1 VLRPEVAVDQPLK
14 DAAPHGKARDLGLM
28 AKARPLFHRHRVV
41 PMIATAQSFTISTKG
56 MEYRLFGRTG
66 MRVSVLGLGC
76 GGFGGVGSAP
86 ELFGK
91 GEDKATAFAL
101 MDRAWEE
108 GINYFDTA
116 DSYGGGLSET
126 IVGAWMKERKLRDQL
141 ILSTKVGYAVPGGP
155 NDQGLSRRHLMQAI
169 DRSLRRLQTDHIDL
183 YVTMEPDPK
192 TPVEA
197 TLQAMNDLMHAGKV
211 RHIGASNVTAP
222 QLRESLAASDRLEVH
237 RYQSVQNGYSLL
249 ERAIENDILPLAAQE
264 RMAVTP
270 FSPLSGGLL
279 TGKYRYGQPPPPGS
293 RVELR
298 PQPYQHLMTA
308 RTFQAIDALRAA
320 AAERGVDTGALAM
333 AWVLSHPAVTSAL
346 IGPRRIEHFE
356 PWLAA
361 VAIHLSVDE
370 REALV
375 SRMNAVAA

>member
-1 VLRPEVAVDQPLK
+1 
-14 DAAPHGKARDLGLM
+14 
-28 AKARPLFHRHRVV
+28 
-41 PMIATAQSFTISTKG
+41 

-91 GEDKATAFAL
+91 GEDKAAGVAL
-101 MDRAWEE
+101 MDRAWVE
-108 GINYFDTA
+108 GSNCFDTA

-141 ILSTKVGYAVPGGP
+141 ILSTKVGYRVPGGP

-211 RHIGASNVTAP
+211 RHIGASNIAAP

-249 ERAIENDILPLAAQE
+249 ERAIEDDILPLAAQE

-270 FSPLSGGLL
+270 FSPTSGGLL
-279 TGKYRYGQPPPPGS
+279 TGKYRYGQRPPAGS
-293 RVELR
+293 RVDLR
-298 PQPYQHLMTA
+298 PQPYQHLMNK
-308 RTFQAIDALRAA
+308 RTFEAIDALRAA
-320 AAERGVDTGALAM
+320 AAERGLDTGTLAL

-346 IGPRRIEHFE
+346 IGPRTIEQFK
-356 PWLAA
+356 PWLDAVGVHLTKDERQA
-361 VAIHLSVDE
+361 VA
-370 REALV
+370 
-375 SRMNAVAA
+375 SRMEAAAA